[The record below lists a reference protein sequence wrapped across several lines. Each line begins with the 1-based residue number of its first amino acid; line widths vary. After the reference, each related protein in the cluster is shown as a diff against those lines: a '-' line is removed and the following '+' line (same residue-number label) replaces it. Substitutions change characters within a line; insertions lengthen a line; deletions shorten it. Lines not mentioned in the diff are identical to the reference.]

1 MNSKTR
7 FCLFANIY
15 KFLLVEFQLNY
26 ILKFMS
32 QSKKLA
38 KDLENL
44 SSNIEEMY
52 NNIIHQIEETGF
64 VVKNLVL
71 RTLS

>member
-1 MNSKTR
+1 
-7 FCLFANIY
+7 
-15 KFLLVEFQLNY
+15 VEFQLNY